1 MTGGIHVKS
10 IEGKHIYFM
19 GIGGIG
25 MSGIAEILLDFG
37 YRVSGSD
44 IRVSNVT
51 ERLQKKGA
59 VIYIGQKAENI
70 TDDIDIVVR
79 SSAIRETNPEFMRV
93 KELNIEILHRSQML
107 AHLME
112 EKRAICVA
120 GAHGKTTTSSMIA
133 LMMELAEKDPTV
145 VVGGEIYQI
154 GSNAK
159 SGKSDIL
166 VAEADESDGSFLN
179 LLPWMAVIT
188 NVEEDH
194 LDHYKD
200 LDAIREAFQA
210 FVYKTGKH
218 GVAVLN
224 FDCEETRQLAAQVQ
238 GKLITYGFADDA
250 QLQSRNWRYEGGI
263 NKADVYQDGVLLGT
277 MELHV
282 PGKHNISNG
291 LAAVAA
297 GLEIGMTFEEIVAG
311 LAQFGGARRRFQ
323 LLGHVHNIQIIDDYA
338 HHPTEIAATIQAARG
353 VHEGRLVAVFQPHRY
368 SRTKFLADKFAESF
382 QLADEVILTDVYAAG
397 EDLSEGA
404 ESTII
409 IEHMEKP
416 AQMVHR
422 ETLNHFLLDFVEPG
436 DMVILM
442 GAGNIWQN
450 SLQLV
455 EELKHKEF

>member
-1 MTGGIHVKS
+1 MRS

-44 IRVSNVT
+44 IKVSNVT

-59 VIYIGQKAENI
+59 EIYIGQKAENI
-70 TDDIDIVVR
+70 TKAIDIVVR
-79 SSAIRETNPEFMRV
+79 SSAIRETNPELVRAR
-93 KELNIEILHRSQML
+93 ELQLEIVHRSQML
-107 AHLME
+107 AYLME
-112 EKRAICVA
+112 QKRAICVA

-133 LMMELAEKDPTV
+133 LMMELAGKDPTI
-145 VVGGEIYQI
+145 VVGGDIFQI

-159 SGKSDIL
+159 SGQSDIL

-194 LDHYKD
+194 LDHYKN
-200 LDAIREAFQA
+200 LDAIREAFRA
-210 FVYKTGKH
+210 FVRKTGEN
-218 GVAVLN
+218 GIAVLN
-224 FDCEETRQLAAQVQ
+224 YDCEETRQLTKEAQ
-238 GKLITYGFADDA
+238 GKVITYGFADDA
-250 QLQSRNWRYEGGI
+250 QLQSRNWRYEAGV
-263 NKADVYQDGVLLGT
+263 NMADIYQNGQLLGT
-277 MELHV
+277 MRLHV

-297 GLEIGMTFEEIVAG
+297 GLEVGMTFEEITAG
-311 LAQFGGARRRFQ
+311 LEQFGGARRRFQ
-323 LLGHVHNIQIIDDYA
+323 LLGNVHDIQIIDDYA

-353 VHEGRLVAVFQPHRY
+353 VHPGRLVAVFQPHRY
-368 SRTKFLADKFAESF
+368 SRTKFLADKFAEAF
-382 QLADEVILTDVYAAG
+382 HLADEVILTDVYAAG

-404 ESTII
+404 ESTVI
-409 IEHMEKP
+409 IEQMKQS

-422 ETLNHFLLDFVEPG
+422 EKLNNFLLDFVQPG
-436 DMVILM
+436 DMVLMM

-450 SLQLV
+450 SVQLV
-455 EELKHKEF
+455 EELKHKEL